1 MSLSIEGINAAIS
14 AVANYTP
21 KARTGSE
28 NFKPFRMEQL
38 EELFN
43 AGYFGATTADG
54 TAVHQLPYADIAGLI
69 NGHKG
74 EMGLTGPKVGVGS
87 ITKFLVGKGLR
98 TVVERQKREPKAEE
112 PVEM

>member
-1 MSLSIEGINAAIS
+1 MSLNIEGVNAAIN

-38 EELFN
+38 EELFV
-43 AGYFGATTADG
+43 AGFFGAATANG
-54 TAVHQLPYADIAGLI
+54 TPVHQLPYADIAWLI
-69 NGHKG
+69 NANKD

-87 ITKFLVGKGLR
+87 ITKFLVSKGLR
-98 TVVERQKREPKAEE
+98 TVVERQKRNTAAEE
-112 PVEM
+112 PAEL